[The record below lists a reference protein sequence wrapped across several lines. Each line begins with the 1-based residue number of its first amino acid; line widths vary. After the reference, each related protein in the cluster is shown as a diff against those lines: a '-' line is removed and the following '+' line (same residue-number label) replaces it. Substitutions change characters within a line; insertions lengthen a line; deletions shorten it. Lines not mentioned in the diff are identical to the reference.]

1 MSFKI
6 AVFIKQVP
14 DTNDIRWTEHNT
26 IQREGLESVINPY
39 DIGAIQLA
47 KNVKFLLKDCEITAV
62 SMGPM
67 QAKEA
72 LKEALSMG
80 CDKAYLLCD
89 KKFAGSDTL
98 ATAYVLSQFIKTKL
112 NDFNLIIC
120 GYQAVDGDTAQT
132 PSSLAQKLDIPQITN
147 VSAVKEVHCDYSV
160 WFKDTNDYSQTIKIN
175 HPALIS
181 TTIKNAEILPDINSY
196 IKAQTESITVFNADE
211 IEADQSKTGFVG
223 SPTQVKKAFR
233 PVIERNTKVVE
244 SDNTDSAANYI
255 LDIINKCKEQDEK

>member
-1 MSFKI
+1 MTFKI

-14 DTNDIRWTEHNT
+14 DTDDIRWTEHNT

-47 KNVKFLLKDCEITAV
+47 KNVKFLLDDCEITAV
-62 SMGPM
+62 SMGPV
-67 QAKEA
+67 QTKDALREA
-72 LKEALSMG
+72 LAMG
-80 CDKAYLLCD
+80 CDNAYLLCD

-98 ATAYVLSQFIKTKL
+98 ATAYVLSKFIKSHL

-132 PSSLAQKLDIPQITN
+132 PSSLAQKLDIPQITG
-147 VSAVKEVHCDYSV
+147 VTALKEI
-160 WFKDTNDYSQTIKIN
+160 TNDYSIWFKSSSTLNQQIKIC

-181 TTIKNAEILPDINSY
+181 TTINNTEILPDINGY
-196 IKAQTESITVFNADE
+196 IKAQAAD
-211 IEADQSKTGFVG
+211 IKILCAQDLQTEADKTGFAG

-233 PVIERNTKVVE
+233 PVIERSTKIIEENNVTKIA
-244 SDNTDSAANYI
+244 DYI
-255 LDIINKCKEQDEK
+255 LAAIQECKEQDDN

>member
-1 MSFKI
+1 MTFKI

-14 DTNDIRWTEHNT
+14 DTDDIRWTEHNT

-47 KNVKFLLKDCEITAV
+47 KNVKFLLNDCEITAV
-62 SMGPM
+62 SMGPL

-72 LKEALSMG
+72 LKEALAMG
-80 CDKAYLLCD
+80 CDKAFLLCD

-98 ATAYVLSQFIKTKL
+98 ATAYVLSQFINTHL

-132 PSSLAQKLDIPQITN
+132 PSSLAQKLNIPQITN
-147 VSAVKEVHCDYSV
+147 VTALKDVNNEYSI
-160 WFKDTNDYSQTIKIN
+160 WFKETNSYNQQIKIQ

-196 IKAQTESITVFNADE
+196 IRANSTEVNVLSADA
-211 IEADQSKTGFVG
+211 IMADTLKTGFAG

-233 PVIERNTKVVE
+233 PEIKRNTKLIE
-244 SDNTDSAANYI
+244 EENTDKVVDCI
-255 LDIINKCKEQDEK
+255 LDIIKECKERDDD